1 MGAKTLVLY
10 HRQHISSTSG
20 KERKRVRERAK
31 EREAEGE
38 GGRGRERERGVFNM
52 VLHREN

>member
-31 EREAEGE
+31 ERDAEGE
-38 GGRGRERERGVFNM
+38 GERGGVQYGFTP
-52 VLHREN
+52 